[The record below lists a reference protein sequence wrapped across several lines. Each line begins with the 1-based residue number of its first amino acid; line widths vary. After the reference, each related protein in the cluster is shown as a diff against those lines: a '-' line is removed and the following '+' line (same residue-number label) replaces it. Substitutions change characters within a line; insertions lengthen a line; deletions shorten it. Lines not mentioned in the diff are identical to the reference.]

1 MGNTRAGPT
10 RIEGESMKIWKFLK
24 RNIVVSGATLM
35 ALAAF
40 MASAR
45 SDSPV
50 DTSHLT
56 LVGIAEANGTTYAS
70 LVDAQTGKHFIPSSR
85 SADNGLELVSVREGE
100 DAVIRQNGQSFVL
113 KLGWPDGTGS
123 EVNDVPRP
131 EASPI
136 AQYIPRPGT
145 DPNAP
150 PTPPPGEKLPL
161 VFQARD
167 LSSFDLTDA
176 QKGIISRLRQQF
188 VAAVS
193 GGAGSAGSSAA
204 VLAGATVD
212 AAPDTV
218 TPVSSPPVAP
228 PSAADPIPRWESAQE
243 QSDDIFKML
252 FGYQAFNAYEMNL
265 HRSPPLN

>member
-1 MGNTRAGPT
+1 
-10 RIEGESMKIWKFLK
+10 MKVWKFLK
-24 RNIVVSGATLM
+24 LNNVIGAMLM

-40 MASAR
+40 MTSAR

-85 SADNGLELVSVREGE
+85 SADSGLELVSVREGE

-113 KLGWPDGTGS
+113 KLGWPDGTGI
-123 EVNDVPRP
+123 EAKDVPRP
-131 EASPI
+131 DASPI
-136 AQYIPRPGT
+136 AQEQNIPRPGT

-167 LSSFDLTDA
+167 LSGFDLTDA

-188 VAAVS
+188 VADVS
-193 GGAGSAGSSAA
+193 GNAGSSGA
-204 VLAGATVD
+204 VVAGTTVD
-212 AAPDTV
+212 ATPGTV
-218 TPVSSPPVAP
+218 TETSSAPGVAP
-228 PSAADPIPRWESAQE
+228 SSDDPIPRWESAQE
-243 QSDDIFKML
+243 QSDEIFKML

-265 HRSPPLN
+265 HRSPP